1 MKLVKIINISE
12 ELTDKAK
19 KYPLVARLV
28 VLSLAVIYPYLCYL
42 GGFPA
47 MDEGVYAWTSVT
59 YNHNLASGQPLAPLQ
74 GFALWPLL
82 LAWIP
87 DLPGLPLLWFR
98 LADMLAALLAGWLL
112 CAILEKE
119 CGVYGNILALV
130 VLIFLT
136 DHHVIDN
143 GFKNSFFPA
152 WACFFGAI
160 YLILHEKI
168 SGGGVWILAGA
179 LVALGVLLRETF
191 FPFAFLGLVASWY
204 TASTKGA
211 ISYIL
216 GGLSLALLAIVGIEL
231 LAPGS
236 LVSLYKGYA
245 DRAVVYGAQHW
256 RILPNLISYG
266 LRSLLLFSPALLLFL
281 VTILWWAGFKAPEN
295 ARGPS
300 RWELAFWLCVALLP
314 LYEPILK
321 IGFYYHFAACLPGWA
336 FLAALFAG
344 QPQDNLRE
352 ALHDRKKIA
361 GALLLVGFLAVIAS
375 LASLPT
381 PSNLVQTAEVLA
393 RFPDRHWPPSLVP
406 HSTTLQVVDKI
417 HKALPNGG
425 TVSTNGCAFFILTAG
440 GFTPPLSGTFDK
452 DDNYFLSDLARFF
465 LNIGGD
471 KKRMKEALL
480 ANPPDIIVL
489 MQPRGRHEPS
499 FTPELTEV
507 LQDTGQYEK
516 FATVDPDFPENQ
528 VMDYTWVGYDLY
540 RHTAP
545 TTAAFTDK

>member
-19 KYPLVARLV
+19 KYPLVTRLA

-59 YNHNLASGQPLAPLQ
+59 YNHNLAFGQPLAPLQ

-136 DHHVIDN
+136 NHHVIDN

-152 WACFFGAI
+152 WACFFGAVC
-160 YLILHEKI
+160 LVFQEKMR
-168 SGGGVWILAGA
+168 GAYGMWFFAGV

-191 FPFAFLGLVASWY
+191 FPFALLGIVA
-204 TASTKGA
+204 ASRMGSFKGA
-211 ISYIL
+211 IAYIL
-216 GGLSLALLAIVGIEL
+216 GGLTLALLVIAGIEL

-266 LRSLLLFSPALLLFL
+266 RHSLLLFSPALLLFL
-281 VTILWWAGFKAPEN
+281 VTFLWWARFKASGN
-295 ARGPS
+295 DRPS
-300 RWELAFWLCVALLP
+300 SWELAFWLCVALLP
-314 LYEPILK
+314 LYEPIIK

-344 QPQDNLRE
+344 QPQENLRE
-352 ALHDRKKIA
+352 ALHNREKIA
-361 GALLLVGFLAVIAS
+361 GAHLLLGSLAVLAS
-375 LASLPT
+375 LANLPN
-381 PSNLVQTAEVLA
+381 PSNLAQTAEVLA
-393 RFPDRHWPPSLVP
+393 RFPDRQWPPSLVP
-406 HSTTLQVVDKI
+406 QSTTLQVVDKI
-417 HKALPNGG
+417 NKALPNGG

-480 ANPPDIIVL
+480 ANPPDVIVL
-489 MQPRGRHEPS
+489 MQPRGRHEPT
-499 FTPELTEV
+499 FTPELSEV

-516 FATVDPDFPENQ
+516 FATVDPGFPENT
-528 VMDYTWVGYDLY
+528 VTDYTWVGYDLY
-540 RHTAP
+540 RKTAP
-545 TTAAFTDK
+545 TTDAVTDK

>member
-1 MKLVKIINISE
+1 MKLAKILNFSE
-12 ELTDKAK
+12 ELKGKVK
-19 KYPLVARLV
+19 KYPLLTRLA

-47 MDEGVYAWTSVT
+47 MDEGVYAWTSIT

-87 DLPGLPLLWFR
+87 DLPGLSLLWFR

-119 CGVYGNILALV
+119 CGVYANLLALV

-136 DHHVIDN
+136 NHHVIDN

-152 WACFFGAI
+152 WACLFGAT
-160 YLILHEKI
+160 YLILHEK
-168 SGGGVWILAGA
+168 SAGGGVWFLAGA
-179 LVALGVLLRETF
+179 LVASGILLRETF
-191 FPFAFLGLVASWY
+191 FPFAFLGLVAAWHK
-204 TASTKGA
+204 ASSKGA

-216 GGLSLALLAIVGIEL
+216 GGLPLALLVIAGLEL

-245 DRAVVYGAQHW
+245 DRAVIYGAQHW

-281 VTILWWAGFKAPEN
+281 VTILWWTRFKAPEN
-295 ARGPS
+295 DRPS
-300 RWELAFWLCVALLP
+300 RWQITFWLCVAILP
-314 LYEPILK
+314 LYEPIIK

-344 QPQDNLRE
+344 QPQENFRE
-352 ALHDRKKIA
+352 ALQNSKKVA
-361 GALLLVGFLAVIAS
+361 RMLLLLGSVAVLGT
-375 LASLPT
+375 LASLPN
-381 PSNLVQTAEVLA
+381 PSNLAQTAEVLA
-393 RFPDRHWPPSLVP
+393 RFPDRQWPPSLVP
-406 HSTTLQVVDKI
+406 QSTTLQVVDKI
-417 HKALPNGG
+417 NKALPNGG

-440 GFTPPLSGTFDK
+440 GLTPPLSGTFDR

-489 MQPRGRHEPS
+489 MQPRGSHEPS
-499 FTPELTEV
+499 FTSELTEV
-507 LQDTGQYEK
+507 LKDTGQYEK

-528 VMDYTWVGYDLY
+528 VTDYTWVGYDLY

-545 TTAAFTDK
+545 TTDAFTDK

>member
-1 MKLVKIINISE
+1 MKLARILNFSE
-12 ELTDKAK
+12 ELTAKVK
-19 KYPLVARLV
+19 KYPLVARLA

-82 LAWIP
+82 LAWVP
-87 DLPGLPLLWFR
+87 DLPGLSLLWFR

-119 CGVYGNILALV
+119 CGVYANILALV

-136 DHHVIDN
+136 NHHVIDN

-152 WACFFGAI
+152 WACFFGAVC
-160 YLILHEKI
+160 LVFREKMCCAH
-168 SGGGVWILAGA
+168 GKWFFAGA

-191 FPFAFLGLVASWY
+191 FPFAFLGLVAAWR
-204 TASTKGA
+204 KGSSKSA
-211 ISYIL
+211 IYYIF
-216 GGLSLALLAIVGIEL
+216 GGVTLALLIIAAIEL

-236 LVSLYKGYA
+236 LASLYKGYA
-245 DRAVVYGAQHW
+245 DRALVYGAQHW
-256 RILPNLISYG
+256 RILPNFISYG

-281 VTILWWAGFKAPEN
+281 ATFLWWACFKSSEK
-295 ARGPS
+295 GTLS
-300 RWELAFWLCVALLP
+300 KWKITFWLCIALFP
-314 LYEPILK
+314 LYEPIIK
-321 IGFYYHFAACLPGWA
+321 FGFYYHFAACLPGWA

-344 QPQDNLRE
+344 QPQKNLRE
-352 ALHDRKKIA
+352 AVQNRKNVA
-361 GALLLVGFLAVIAS
+361 GALLLLGFLAVMAA
-375 LASLPT
+375 LASLPNV
-381 PSNLVQTAEVLA
+381 SNLAQTGEVLA
-393 RFPDRHWPPSLVP
+393 RFPDRQWPPSLVP
-406 HSTTLQVVDKI
+406 QSTTLQVVDKI
-417 HKALPNGG
+417 NKALPNGG

-440 GFTPPLSGTFDK
+440 SFTPPLSGTFDR

-465 LNIGGD
+465 LNIRGD

-489 MQPRGRHEPS
+489 MQPRGRHEPA

-507 LQDTGQYEK
+507 LQDTSRYEK
-516 FATVDPDFPENQ
+516 FATVDPDFPKNT
-528 VMDYTWVGYDLY
+528 VTDYTWVGYDLY
-540 RHTAP
+540 RKTAP
-545 TTAAFTDK
+545 PDTATPK

>member
-1 MKLVKIINISE
+1 MKLAKILNFSE
-12 ELTDKAK
+12 GLTGKVK
-19 KYPLVARLV
+19 KYPLFTRLA

-87 DLPGLPLLWFR
+87 DLPGLSLLWFR

-119 CGVYGNILALV
+119 CGVYGNLLALV

-152 WACFFGAI
+152 WACFFGAVC
-160 YLILHEKI
+160 LVFQEKTR
-168 SGGGVWILAGA
+168 GAYGRWFFAGA

-191 FPFAFLGLVASWY
+191 FPFAILGLLAAWRRVS
-204 TASTKGA
+204 SKGA
-211 ISYIL
+211 IYYIL
-216 GGLSLALLAIVGIEL
+216 GGSLLALFILAGIEL

-236 LVSLYKGYA
+236 LASLYKGYA
-245 DRAVVYGAQHW
+245 DRALVYRTQHW
-256 RILPNLISYG
+256 RILPNLVSNG
-266 LRSLLLFSPALLLFL
+266 LRALLLFSPALLLFL
-281 VTILWWAGFKAPEN
+281 VTILWWARFKAPEN
-295 ARGPS
+295 DRPS
-300 RWELAFWLCVALLP
+300 RWEITFWLCVAILP
-314 LYEPILK
+314 LYEPIIK
-321 IGFYYHFAACLPGWA
+321 IGFLYHFAVCLPGWA

-344 QPQDNLRE
+344 QPQENFRE
-352 ALHDRKKIA
+352 ALQNSKKVA
-361 GALLLVGFLAVIAS
+361 GALLLLGSVAVLASIAS
-375 LASLPT
+375 LPN
-381 PSNLVQTAEVLA
+381 PFNLAQTAEVLA
-393 RFPDRHWPPSLVP
+393 RFPDRQWPPSLVP
-406 HSTTLQVVDKI
+406 QSTTLQVVDKI
-417 HKALPNGG
+417 NKALPNGG
-425 TVSTNGCAFFILTAG
+425 TVSPNGLGLFILTAG

-452 DDNYFLSDLARFF
+452 DDNYFLSDLGRFF

-480 ANPPDIIVL
+480 ANAPDIIVL
-489 MQPRGRHEPS
+489 MQPRGSHEPT
-499 FTPELTEV
+499 FTKELTEV

-516 FATVDPDFPENQ
+516 FATVDPDFPENT
-528 VMDYTWVGYDLY
+528 VTNYAWVGYDLY

-545 TTAAFTDK
+545 KLPSADK